1 MVSQILEKI
10 QLYVEKGGVYL
21 ALVAFL
27 ALLVAGLRVL
37 DEADGGLLQLRT
49 ARSDF
54 EDYYNASVRMA
65 EKGDLYR
72 IQAARNMEE
81 SADPGIDI
89 NNPIELL
96 RFSMT
101 PEGKAYLESI
111 RGAGSYLYLPFFAF
125 LLLPLSFVGYE
136 VAVMVFQIS
145 CLVLLWTFF
154 VLIRRSH
161 DHMSREEFWYRA
173 VLSML
178 PVASFLSENAANA
191 NVGFLLVFLC
201 GGGLLLSTPDLT
213 VESASEKKRPVHW
226 MQYVGGALLGM
237 AAVIKIMPVILG
249 LYLVA
254 SRSYRALIGATLA
267 GIACLFLPA
276 LYAGWGTN
284 LGWHLEWYE
293 MMIHTYSQYGV
304 VRPYANNQ
312 TISAAIS
319 KLFVA
324 GSDPDQ
330 STVGLPLIYRS
341 LEELGSAGAFWLRTI
356 IKTLVYGF
364 LAMAVFMAILFS
376 LRRKFLR
383 PDKRPARIYFIQS
396 LVLISLL
403 VSGVSW
409 FHAYSLL
416 LVPLALRVYE
426 PTPWSA
432 EEFSMAGLIAFSGF
446 GNLLFSGIFRDY
458 LALYSVHAWLMVA
471 LTVWSM
477 TLVFRFLRKEAE
489 YA

>member
-1 MVSQILEKI
+1 MSQILEKI

-65 EKGDLYR
+65 ERGDLYR
-72 IQAARNMEE
+72 IQAVRSMED
-81 SADPGIDI
+81 SADPGIDV

-136 VAVMVFQIS
+136 VAVMVFQLS
-145 CLVLLWTFF
+145 CLALLWYFF
-154 VLIRRSH
+154 VLIRRNH

-191 NVGFLLVFLC
+191 NVGFLLIFLC
-201 GGGLLLSTPDLT
+201 GAGLLLSSPDLT
-213 VESASEKKRPVHW
+213 VESSREKKAGRW
-226 MQYVGGALLGM
+226 IQYAGGALLGV
-237 AAVIKIMPVILG
+237 AAVIKIMPAILG

-254 SRSYRALIGATLA
+254 IRSYRALIGAVVA
-267 GIACLFLPA
+267 GVACLFLPA
-276 LYAGWGTN
+276 LYAGWDAN

-293 MMIHTYSQYGV
+293 MMVRTYSQYGV

-330 STVGLPLIYRS
+330 STVGLPLVYRS

-356 IKTLVYGF
+356 IKSLVYGF
-364 LAMAVFMAILFS
+364 LAMAAFMAILFS

-383 PDKRPARIYFIQS
+383 PDKRPARIYFIQT

-416 LVPLALRVYE
+416 LVPLALRIYD
-426 PTPWSA
+426 PSPWSG
-432 EEFSMAGLIAFSGF
+432 EEYWMAGLIAFSGF
-446 GNLLFSGIFRDY
+446 GNLLFSGLFRDY
-458 LALYSVHAWLMVA
+458 LSLYSVHAWLMVA

-477 TLVFRFLRKEAE
+477 SLVFRFLRKEPE